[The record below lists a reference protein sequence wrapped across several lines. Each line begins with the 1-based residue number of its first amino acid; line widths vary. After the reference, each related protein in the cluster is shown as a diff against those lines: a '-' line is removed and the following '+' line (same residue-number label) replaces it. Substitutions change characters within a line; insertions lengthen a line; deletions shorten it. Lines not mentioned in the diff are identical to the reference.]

1 MALWITKTVIMGTF
15 ILRLSLKALR
25 WGLTLWLVFI
35 LLLLALRWLPPPVS
49 AFMLQAEQS
58 PVQYQWRQWEQLSEH
73 LPLAAVAAEDQR
85 FPLHYGL
92 DWIQIEAAINDYQQ
106 GEGLRGASTITQQ
119 VCKNLFL
126 WPGGGLFRKGIEAF
140 CAGNIEVIWGKRR
153 ILEMY
158 LNIAEFAPGVYG
170 VEAAAQ
176 HFFQQDARS
185 LSREQS
191 ALMMAVLPNPK
202 RLDIGAPSAYVQQR
216 QEWIAQQMRQLGAS
230 YLSQL

>member
-1 MALWITKTVIMGTF
+1 MGTF

-25 WGLTLWLVFI
+25 WGLSLWLVFI
-35 LLLLALRWLPPPVS
+35 LLLLVLRFLPPPVS
-49 AFMLQAEQS
+49 AFMLQADQN
-58 PVQYQWRQWEQLSEH
+58 PVQYQWRDWEQLSPH
-73 LPLAAVAAEDQR
+73 LAQAAVAAEDQR

-92 DWIQIEAAINDYQQ
+92 DWVQIEAAINDYQKGQ
-106 GEGLRGASTITQQ
+106 GLRGASTITQQ

-158 LNIAEFAPGVYG
+158 LNIAEFAPGIYG

-176 HFFQQDARS
+176 HFFQQEAYS
-185 LSREQS
+185 LNREQS

-202 RLDIGAPSAYVQQR
+202 ALHIDTPSDYVQQR
-216 QEWIAQQMRQLGAS
+216 QAWIMQQMRQLGAS
-230 YLSQL
+230 HLQALQP